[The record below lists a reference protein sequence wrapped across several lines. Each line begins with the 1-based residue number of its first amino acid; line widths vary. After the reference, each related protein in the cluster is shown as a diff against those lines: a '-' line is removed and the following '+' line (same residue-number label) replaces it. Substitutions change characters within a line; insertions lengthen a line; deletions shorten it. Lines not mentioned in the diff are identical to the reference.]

1 MKVDPAAPTTQTPV
15 EPRHHDAAGADRG
28 REQDPGRPAS
38 GPPAAGVRIGTLEG
52 YDLVHP
58 GKQTVPF
65 TFKTEA
71 KGAYVTKLVAINNA
85 FWLTALGPDG
95 ESVGLEPFTMAE
107 RLVEAGHL
115 GRFIKPEAA
124 VDPPAGGVASRPAR
138 AAPAARAACS
148 AAGCAWPDRCRAGAS
163 PDPC

>member
-15 EPRHHDAAGADRG
+15 SGITTPPVRIAVVGDFLWTATY
-28 REQDPGRPAS
+28 

-95 ESVGLEPFTMAE
+95 KSDGLEPFTIT
-107 RLVEAGHL
+107 G
-115 GRFIKPEAA
+115 
-124 VDPPAGGVASRPAR
+124 
-138 AAPAARAACS
+138 
-148 AAGCAWPDRCRAGAS
+148 
-163 PDPC
+163 